1 MSEKDKK
8 KEMTIN
14 DLSRMMTDGF
24 EKLSG
29 LMDEKFEKSN
39 KMTDEKIEAFAILV
53 QNQFMEI
60 KSDIKE
66 LKDEVKEVKSDTED
80 IKADLNKKVDK
91 ITHNDLTYR
100 VEKLEEK
107 FA

>member
-8 KEMTIN
+8 NEISLD
-14 DLSRMMTDGF
+14 DLAQMMTDGF
-24 EKLSG
+24 EK
-29 LMDEKFEKSN
+29 SN
-39 KMTDEKIEAFAILV
+39 KLTDEKIEALAILV
-53 QNQFMEI
+53 QNQFV
-60 KSDIKE
+60 E
-66 LKDEVKEVKSDTED
+66 LKDEIKEVKSDLEDEIKAVKSNTED
-80 IKADLNKKVDK
+80 IKAELNKKVNK